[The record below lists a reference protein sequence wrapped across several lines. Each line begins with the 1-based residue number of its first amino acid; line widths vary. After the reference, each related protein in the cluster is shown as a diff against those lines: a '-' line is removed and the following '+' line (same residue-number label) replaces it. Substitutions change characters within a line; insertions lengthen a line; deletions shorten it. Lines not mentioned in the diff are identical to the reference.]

1 MDVEQKKRREEV
13 LLIGWELVLPELE
26 ERRNYRRPGQLGF
39 TFINAICINGKFDLI
54 YISIRLKRQ
63 MGSLLVYEKDSSV

>member
-26 ERRNYRRPGQLGF
+26 GTITG
-39 TFINAICINGKFDLI
+39 DL
-54 YISIRLKRQ
+54 
-63 MGSLLVYEKDSSV
+63 DS